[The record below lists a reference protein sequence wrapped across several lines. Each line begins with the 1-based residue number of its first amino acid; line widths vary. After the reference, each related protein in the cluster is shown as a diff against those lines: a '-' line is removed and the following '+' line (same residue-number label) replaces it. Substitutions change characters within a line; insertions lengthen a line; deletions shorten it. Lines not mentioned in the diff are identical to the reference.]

1 MPETRSKTTKKIEI
15 ELLVPHPLNAEIY
28 SCSAGDDDEL
38 RRAIINNNGE
48 LIHDPVVHL
57 RRDGRLVEYRILSG
71 HRRIRIKQELGHE
84 HIECVVWEGLTDA
97 DEMLMLFGANVGR
110 DMKTAYKV
118 RFYKALKQF
127 LRQHK
132 NSLGESSAYSDED
145 MTEHPFV
152 HAVDGLL
159 VSDGKL
165 RIWEIIEQLVGF
177 SKREQETLT
186 HVCDEDYRAMKL
198 KELATVTN
206 LKTATDIAAK
216 WAQLETALLDGEV
229 EISDVDKEVKKLNKH
244 IELLKN
250 PPKGEVKKIKKQTPL
265 RTEKGTTTNASIHAN
280 TIQNADK
287 FLSEKIESLGILKK
301 ENWVQIQRM
310 TLVSF
315 LNEWAQLVMEELK

>member
-1 MPETRSKTTKKIEI
+1 MPETHASKHNKTI
-15 ELLVPHPLNAEIY
+15 ELSLLKAHPLNAEIY
-28 SCSAGDDDEL
+28 ASNEREDAEL
-38 RRAIINNNGE
+38 RRAIINNGGR
-48 LIHDPVVHL
+48 LIHDPIIHL
-57 RRDGRLVEYRILSG
+57 RKDGEYRIISG
-71 HRRIRIKQELGHE
+71 HRRICIKRELGHE
-84 HIECVVWEGLTDA
+84 EAECVVWIGLSDA

-132 NSLGESSAYSDED
+132 NSLGETGTYSDED

-152 HAVDGLL
+152 HAVNGLS
-159 VSDGKL
+159 VFDRKL

-265 RTEKGTTTNASIHAN
+265 RTEKGTETNASIHAN
-280 TIQNADK
+280 THSNAGK
-287 FLSEKIESLGILKK
+287 FLTRKIADLGIQTK
-301 ENWVQIQRM
+301 EDFMQVKISIV
-310 TLVSF
+310 VSF
-315 LNEWAQLVMEELK
+315 LNEWATLVMEELK